1 MARKVEVWRREGT
14 GKLDAIDGRVSKEGK
29 KEQEERGET
38 EKERSCS
45 WVEFQEK

>member
-14 GKLDAIDGRVSKEGK
+14 GKLDAIAGTVSKER
-29 KEQEERGET
+29 EVRGET

-45 WVEFQEK
+45 WVESQEK